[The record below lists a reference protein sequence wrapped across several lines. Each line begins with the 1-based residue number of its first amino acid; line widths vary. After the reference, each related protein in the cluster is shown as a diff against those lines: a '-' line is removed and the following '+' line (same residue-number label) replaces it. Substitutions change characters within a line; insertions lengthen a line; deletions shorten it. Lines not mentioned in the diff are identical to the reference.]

1 MSELMLKLIIPKTS
15 IIRVLLDSHDLNS
28 IITKPFNTRK
38 HIISKVYVCVDYW
51 LLPQS

>member
-1 MSELMLKLIIPKTS
+1 MSEVMVKLVIPKAG

-38 HIISKVYVCVDYW
+38 HLISKVYICVDYR
-51 LLPQS
+51 LLSES